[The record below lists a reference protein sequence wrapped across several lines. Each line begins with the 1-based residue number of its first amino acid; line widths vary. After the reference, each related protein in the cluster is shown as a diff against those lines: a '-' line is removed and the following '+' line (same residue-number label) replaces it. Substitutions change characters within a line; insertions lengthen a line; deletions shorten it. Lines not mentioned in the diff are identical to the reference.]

1 MFEYYFVLIAKLSFS
16 TSFLLLTI
24 AVISYRV
31 ELFLRDRNTPKID
44 TDTKITANANCNHEI
59 EYFRQAL
66 IEQYNKQLD
75 RE

>member
-44 TDTKITANANCNHEI
+44 TDTKITANANCSPEI